1 MRKTTLLILSA
12 SALIAGCTT
21 APLVPGQPG
30 DGERFSGTVKGLVRD
45 GDLTISSN
53 RGRTCWGSYKYSN
66 PRGKGIFRC
75 DDGQFG
81 PFKFDVPGSGRTAT
95 GTVTLDGKPYPFT
108 IRY

>member
-1 MRKTTLLILSA
+1 MRNYTFILLYA
-12 SALIAGCTT
+12 FALVSGCTT
-21 APLVPGQPG
+21 APPVPGAPG
-30 DGERFSGTVKGLVRD
+30 GGESFSGSVNGFVRD

-53 RGRTCWGSYKYSN
+53 RGRTCWGTYKYSN

-81 PFKFDVPGSGRTAT
+81 PFRFDVPNSGRTAT
-95 GTVTLDGKPYPFT
+95 GTVTLDGTPYPFT